1 MDLELFSEMFRRV
14 RASKLLL
21 AGCLGG
27 VACVFLGLLFLPF
40 SSTLGGGMVWLGLV
54 AMLCVP
60 GLLKSVSDQIKKER
74 PTRKQ
79 IIGLWEP
86 VNGKGVT
93 LQFTDGALMRGD
105 GLIAKYRWLLSD
117 KIELVHQDAR
127 SKTIIHV
134 YSLSPTD
141 LVVRIDGSS
150 CHYRRHAPTPQAG
163 DPVQSPSDESAIQTQ
178 GVSPVVQNELA
189 AEAVAESSSQHQRS
203 SGKGFWASLFGWLSN
218 YKCPRCGAYSG
229 KETSK
234 EYLGMQQRVAG
245 RYVNGRLEQVWVN
258 IHGYDVHIQCQDCG
272 FPWVEQQS
280 KQEIA

>member
-1 MDLELFSEMFRRV
+1 MDLELISEMFRRV

-21 AGCLGG
+21 AGCIGCI
-27 VACVFLGLLFLPF
+27 ACLFI
-40 SSTLGGGMVWLGLV
+40 GLV
-54 AMLCVP
+54 LMPVTGGLSSWIGLMGLCIVP
-60 GLLKSVSDQIKKER
+60 LLKSVADQIKKER

-86 VNGKGVT
+86 VGGKGVT

-117 KIELVHQDAR
+117 KIELAHQDAR

-141 LVVRIDGSS
+141 LVVQMDGSS
-150 CHYRRHAPTPQAG
+150 CHYRRHAPTPQVG
-163 DPVQSPSDESAIQTQ
+163 DPAQTPSDEAVMQPQ
-178 GVSPVVQNELA
+178 GVSPVAHNELA
-189 AEAVAESSSQHQRS
+189 AEAVREHSSQPERS
-203 SGKGFWASLFGWLSN
+203 SGKGFWASLFGWLCN
-218 YKCPRCGAYSG
+218 YKCPRCGANSG

-258 IHGYDVHIQCQDCG
+258 VHGYDVHIQCQDCG